1 MVSFASHQ
9 CSESLRDFITTA
21 ATITTTAA
29 TTTTTQTATAPPAP
43 APTPQ
48 YDSHF
53 IWPNGLQ
60 NAMPTISENQRSR
73 PLRQI
78 VPGHCRASNPR
89 GDAAKFGVQ
98 WWRIH
103 PITNGKIHGKIRL
116 SIGWFTK
123 GFPQFMKNP
132 WLLLRVGLCGS
143 PLHIANTG
151 ALSAS
156 GTTPRKWQVTKSWIT
171 THLWTIHGKWLVT
184 WVKDMTH

>member
-98 WWRIH
+98 
-103 PITNGKIHGKIRL
+103 
-116 SIGWFTK
+116 
-123 GFPQFMKNP
+123 
-132 WLLLRVGLCGS
+132 
-143 PLHIANTG
+143 
-151 ALSAS
+151 
-156 GTTPRKWQVTKSWIT
+156 
-171 THLWTIHGKWLVT
+171 
-184 WVKDMTH
+184 

>member
-29 TTTTTQTATAPPAP
+29 TTTTTQTATATATAPPAP

-53 IWPNGLQ
+53 IGPDGLR

-98 WWRIH
+98 
-103 PITNGKIHGKIRL
+103 
-116 SIGWFTK
+116 
-123 GFPQFMKNP
+123 
-132 WLLLRVGLCGS
+132 
-143 PLHIANTG
+143 
-151 ALSAS
+151 
-156 GTTPRKWQVTKSWIT
+156 
-171 THLWTIHGKWLVT
+171 
-184 WVKDMTH
+184 